1 LRRISDFRPDFPEFL
16 AQKETV
22 TALAATNEI
31 DQGRERPAINPWAVA
46 VVVSIATF
54 MEVLDTSIANVAVP
68 HIAGGTASTIDEATW
83 VLTSYLV
90 ANAVILP
97 ASGWLATVIG
107 RKRFYMSCVA
117 IFTISSFLCGIAPNL
132 QTLIFF
138 RILQGMSGGGLAP
151 SEQSIL
157 ADTFE
162 PKKRG
167 MAFALYGIVVV
178 AAPAIGPTLGGWI
191 TDNFSWRWIFFI
203 NVPVGIL
210 SLFLSEI
217 FVHDSPRQIAER
229 KRRLDEGL
237 KIDYFGFGLLALGLG
252 CMQVVLDKGQ
262 EDDWFSSNFIVAM
275 TVIAALGLICGVIW
289 ELWVDQPVLD
299 IQLLVHD
306 RTFAIANWI
315 MFIIGIVLFGT
326 TILLPLFTQ
335 TLLGYTAERSGEV
348 LTPGGLAVM
357 GMMPFVGFL
366 LGKVPARNMVIIGML
381 ISSIAIY
388 HMTSFDLNISF
399 RSLVWARIFQA
410 SGLAFLFVP
419 INVAAY
425 ASLPPEKSNDASAMM
440 NLSRNIGGS
449 VGISVVNTL
458 LWRRGQYH
466 QSVLGGHVTPFNSIA
481 QRMLHGTMSVVSG
494 HGGSFPSYALLQSQ
508 RMVYRTVQRQAQ
520 MLAYIDVFWVLAV
533 FCAAMIPMLFLMKK
547 NKPGAAAGGH

>member
-1 LRRISDFRPDFPEFL
+1 M
-16 AQKETV
+16 
-22 TALAATNEI
+22 TALAIPAQF
-31 DQGRERPAINPWAVA
+31 DQPQDRPAINPWAVA

-68 HIAGGTASTIDEATW
+68 HIAGGTASTVDEATW

-97 ASGWLATVIG
+97 ASGWLSTVIG

-117 IFTISSFLCGIAPNL
+117 IFTISSFLCGIAANL
-132 QTLIFF
+132 PMLIFF
-138 RILQGMSGGGLAP
+138 RVLQGMSGGGLAP

-203 NVPVGIL
+203 NVPVGIV
-210 SLFLSEI
+210 SLLLAEI
-217 FVHDSPRQIAER
+217 VVHDPPRLTAER
-229 KRRLDEGL
+229 KRRLDAGL
-237 KIDYFGFGLLALGLG
+237 KIDYIGFGLLALGLG
-252 CMQVVLDKGQ
+252 CLQVVLDKGQ
-262 EDDWFSSNFIVAM
+262 EDDWFSSSFIVTM
-275 TVIAALGLICGVIW
+275 TVLSSLGLILGVIW
-289 ELWVDQPVLD
+289 ELWIDQPVLD
-299 IQLLVHD
+299 LQLLVHD
-306 RTFAIANWI
+306 RTFAVANVI

-335 TLLGYTAERSGEV
+335 TLLGYTAERSGQV

-357 GMMPFVGFL
+357 GMMPMVGFL
-366 LGKVPARNMVIIGML
+366 LGKIPARSMVMLGMA
-381 ISSIAIY
+381 ISAVAIY
-388 HMTSFDLNISF
+388 HLTSFDLNVSF
-399 RSLVWARIFQA
+399 STLVWARIFQA

-425 ASLPPEKSNDASAMM
+425 ASLPMEKSNDASAMM
-440 NLSRNIGGS
+440 NLSRNMGGS
-449 VGISVVNTL
+449 VGISFVNTV

-466 QSVLGGHVTPFNSIA
+466 QSVLGGHVNPFNPIA
-481 QRMLHGTMSVVSG
+481 QRMLHGMMGVVSE
-494 HGGSFPSYALLQSQ
+494 HGGSSVSYALLQAQ
-508 RMVYRTVQRQAQ
+508 RMTYRVVQRQAQ
-520 MLAYIDVFWVLAV
+520 MLAYIDVFWLLSI

-547 NKPGAAAGGH
+547 NKPGAAPGGH